1 MSRRFKQRF
10 DVPVTADHPDDID
23 ALLRRVTGDG
33 VAADDGT
40 AQARNQFLAL
50 ASGSGMLAELQ
61 ASLQESAHEPVGGCR
76 IILGD
81 IEPDLP
87 DIDLLAWSVSR

>member
-1 MSRRFKQRF
+1 
-10 DVPVTADHPDDID
+10 
-23 ALLRRVTGDG
+23 
-33 VAADDGT
+33 
-40 AQARNQFLAL
+40 
-50 ASGSGMLAELQ
+50 MLAELQ

-87 DIDLLAWSVSR
+87 DIVLLAWSVSR